1 MLPLGWPQAAAFRVL
16 LMVMAVGSLMG
27 TCMEA
32 EQPLASVTVAVCEP
46 ALRLVTVL
54 LLWPLLQLKVYGESP
69 PPAFTWAAPSLPPK
83 QLTLVVETKFS
94 EGPDE
99 FETPTDCDR
108 EHPLASVT
116 VTV

>member
-46 ALRLVTVL
+46 ALRLVAVL
-54 LLWPLLQLKVYGESP
+54 LLWPLLQLKVYGAVP
-69 PPAFTWAAPSLPPK
+69 PDALRIALPLFPPLHETFVLLLMLSWSNAGSFSWAFAVVV
-83 QLTLVVETKFS
+83 QL
-94 EGPDE
+94 
-99 FETPTDCDR
+99 
-108 EHPLASVT
+108 LAFLT
-116 VTV
+116 VTE